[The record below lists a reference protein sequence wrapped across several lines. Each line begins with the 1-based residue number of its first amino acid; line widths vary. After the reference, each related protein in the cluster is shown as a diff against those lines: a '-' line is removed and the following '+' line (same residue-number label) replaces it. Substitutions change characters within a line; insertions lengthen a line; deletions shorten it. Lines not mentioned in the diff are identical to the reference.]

1 MHLQLSQAPEAVLP
15 DGGCQP
21 LAPLDAALLA
31 WLVLQG
37 PTPRLRLAALLWPQA
52 EAEAARNALRQR
64 LFQLRRQVGSD
75 LLEGNTVLRLQD
87 GVTHD
92 LADAGSVLEALPA
105 VGPEFDAWLEQER
118 AVARQRQRRAL
129 VQRCD
134 SAEAAGNYAE
144 ALEHALQLL
153 QVEPLSEEAHRRIIR
168 LHYLSGDRAQALLA
182 FDRCERVLKD
192 EVGARPSPETL
203 QLLSTIDNAGVVAL
217 QSGRARQLPVVLLRP
232 PRLIGREAEL
242 ELLVQAAL
250 EQRPVLLLGEAGMG
264 KSRLLADLSAWHKER
279 SPERP
284 LLVVRARPGDETQ
297 AYSSVARCLRAVLG
311 QSSKALARETRHE
324 LARLLPELGQPR
336 PRGQDPERV
345 QLKRAVL
352 EALKQSQRDLAGLWL
367 DDLHFADAA
376 SAELLLHAM
385 VEAREHGV
393 VIGLASRPSAGTPAD
408 ALHRAWLLD
417 HAVQQVTLQ
426 ALTEPQL
433 HHLVD
438 SLAQP
443 DLDAAT
449 LAPDLMR
456 VAGGNPMFTL
466 ELLKHAWESGGA
478 MQRRSVATLRPAHI
492 GQIIG
497 QRLERLS
504 GEALALARLAAL
516 AGPDF
521 DIELAEG
528 LLHTP
533 ALRLADAWNELE
545 AAQVLR
551 GTQFAHDLVHETV
564 LQTVPTMIARHS
576 HQSLAKW
583 LERSHAAPERIAA
596 HWAAAG
602 ETARTV
608 LPWLTAGRQALERG
622 FLPQARTHL
631 ERAAQAAAATEQRS
645 VELEVLHELHNTYT
659 LEDPGSAHEAVVE
672 RLHWLAGNTRET
684 LHAHAAHYNL
694 ARRRYQAIDTDAVR
708 ADLAQAVPLDDV
720 PLVVKL
726 AQVLLAEYLR
736 RGEPD
741 QALAVNEEFWGWFER
756 DADPVSRSDRLG
768 NLAAILANLDRFAQA
783 DQYLMQALEIAREAN
798 LANEVMILL
807 ANRMRVLRAQG
818 RSAGLQWLAM
828 VDEEHSTRQANVRS
842 WAQSRMVASELL
854 RDAGQYREAQRVLA
868 QERDK
873 TAIYGGALAPAWDVA
888 EASLWLHLGQHGRA
902 AGAMRRVTP
911 DALQASPPWLQARW
925 WLTQAQV
932 QARVA
937 GQGLQD
943 LPDARA
949 RVLLGEAAELA
960 PRDSRRAVWFDVALQ
975 RAQWAEPDV
984 GMALAEGLAQQAM
997 GHVMVGYAYRAWWLA
1012 CERALDAR
1020 APAQASHFAAL
1031 AQALERFRFDESG
1044 PEEEVFPTGAS
1055 KTWVLAV
1062 QARWQRDV
1070 HASPQAWE
1078 RARAHLLAVAQDHV
1092 APEFRESF
1100 LQRVPAHLVLQV
1112 SAGAA

>member
-1 MHLQLSQAPEAVLP
+1 MHLQLSQSPEVVLP
-15 DGGCQP
+15 GGGRQT
-21 LAPLDAALLA
+21 LAHLDAALLT

-37 PTPRLRLAALLWPQA
+37 PTPRPRLATLLWPQA
-52 EAEAARNALRQR
+52 EVEAARNALRQR
-64 LFQLRRQVGSD
+64 LFQLRRQVGPD
-75 LLEGNTVLRLQD
+75 LLEGSTVLRLQE

-92 LADAGSVLEALPA
+92 LTDAATVLEGFAP

-118 AVARQRQRRAL
+118 AVARHKHQRVVL
-129 VQRCD
+129 QRCD
-134 SAEAAGNYAE
+134 TAESAGSYTE
-144 ALEHALQLL
+144 ALEHAQHLL
-153 QVEPLSEEAHRRIIR
+153 QIEPLSEEAHRRIIR

-192 EVGARPSPETL
+192 EVGARPSPQTL

-217 QSGRARQLPVVLLRP
+217 QRGRNRQLPVVLLRP
-232 PRLIGREAEL
+232 PRLIGREAEF

-250 EQRPVLLLGEAGMG
+250 EQRPVLLMGEAGMG
-264 KSRLLADLSAWHKER
+264 KSRLLADLVAWHKER
-279 SPERP
+279 APERP
-284 LLVVRARPGDETQ
+284 LLVVRARPGDEGQ

-311 QSSKALARETRHE
+311 QSSRALPRETSHE

-336 PRGQDPERV
+336 TRSLDPERV
-345 QLKRAVL
+345 QLRRAVV
-352 EALKQSQRDLAGLWL
+352 EAFRQSQRDLAGLWL
-367 DDLHFADAA
+367 DDLHFADTA
-376 SAELLLHAM
+376 SVELLLHAT
-385 VEAREHGV
+385 VDAREHGV
-393 VIGLASRPSAGTPAD
+393 VIGLASRPSAGTPAHS
-408 ALHRAWLLD
+408 LHRAWRLD

-426 ALTEPQL
+426 PLTELQL
-433 HHLVD
+433 HSLVE

-443 DLDAAT
+443 DLDAAALT
-449 LAPDLMR
+449 PELMR

-466 ELLKHAWESGGA
+466 ELLKHAWESGSA
-478 MQRRSVATLRPAHI
+478 VQRRSVATLRPVSV

-551 GTQFAHDLVHETV
+551 GAQFAHDLVHETV
-564 LQTVPTMIARHS
+564 LQTVPAMIARHS

-583 LERSHAAPERIAA
+583 LEGSHASPERIAA

-608 LPWLTAGRQALERG
+608 VPWLTAGRQALARG
-622 FLPQARTHL
+622 FLPQARELL

-645 VELEVLHELHNTYT
+645 MELEVLQQLHETYT
-659 LEDPGSAHEAVVE
+659 MDDPGAAHEAVVE
-672 RLHWLAGNTRET
+672 RLQWLAGNTRET
-684 LHAHAAHYNL
+684 LHAHAAQHNL
-694 ARRRYQAIDTDAVR
+694 ARRRHQPIDTDAVR
-708 ADLAQAVPLDDV
+708 ADLALAVPLDDEA
-720 PLVVKL
+720 LVVKL
-726 AQVLLAEYLR
+726 AQLLLSEHLR

-741 QALAVNEEFWGWFER
+741 LALAVNEEYSAWFER
-756 DADPVSRSDRLG
+756 DGDPVARSDRLG

-783 DQYLMQALEIAREAN
+783 DQCLLQAAEIARDAD
-798 LANEVMILL
+798 LGNELMILL
-807 ANRMRVLRAQG
+807 ANRMRLLRAQG
-818 RSAGLQWLAM
+818 RSAGLQWLVM
-828 VDEEHSTRQANVRS
+828 MDEEHSKRHANVRS

-873 TAIYGGALAPAWDVA
+873 TTIYGGALAPLWDIA

-902 AGAMRRVTP
+902 LAVLRKPTS
-911 DALQASPPWLQARW
+911 DAWQVSPPWLQARW
-925 WLTQAQV
+925 RLTQAQV

-943 LPDARA
+943 LPNAQARA
-949 RVLLGEAAELA
+949 WLSEAAELA

-975 RAQWAEPDV
+975 RAQWADADA

-997 GHVMVGYAYRAWWLA
+997 GLVMVGYAYRAWWLA
-1012 CERALDAR
+1012 CERALDAK
-1020 APAQASHFAAL
+1020 APTQASHFATL
-1031 AQALERFRFDESG
+1031 AQALKRFRFDESG
-1044 PEEEVFPTGAS
+1044 QEEEVFPTGAS

-1062 QARWQRDV
+1062 EARWQRDV
-1070 HASPQAWE
+1070 LSSPQAWGQ
-1078 RARAHLLAVAQDHV
+1078 ARAQLVTVAHEHV

-1100 LQRVPAHLVLQV
+1100 LQRVPAHLPFQ
-1112 SAGAA
+1112 AMP